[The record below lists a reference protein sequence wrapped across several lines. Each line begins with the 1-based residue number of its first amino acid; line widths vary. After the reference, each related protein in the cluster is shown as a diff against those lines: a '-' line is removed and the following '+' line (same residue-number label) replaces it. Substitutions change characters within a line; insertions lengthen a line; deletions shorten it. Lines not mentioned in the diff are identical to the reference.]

1 MNFISEIKK
10 INTDGLIF
18 RFAERS
24 IEMFKAQESV
34 TKVEIPVVR
43 YGRSQKLCTVLSA
56 WDIMNIDYLA
66 VKYSNDYR
74 DSEEKCS
81 VGQLVD
87 LYRNYDNEN
96 HVPHELENPALPLD
110 NVFRIILGMTAEQF
124 QCSRMLWIFE
134 RFSRNYYIL
143 LAAKDFEH
151 HALIEVNSIIRETF
165 GYGADDYVAVLL
177 IVFWLC
183 LQHPMP
189 LTAPPTL
196 YHRKELTVL
205 TEKNLRAFIEQY
217 TCTYDELRN
226 SPLEKQLVY
235 AKPFIKTQKTGDTIM
250 SNMYLVAML
259 IGNGLYWAVRDYY
272 RERKQQTFV
281 NAFGLLFEDYI
292 IDVAKSYCSEY
303 EWRHLEEGCKKQSDF
318 YFDFGSVRLVV
329 EAKSALLG
337 LNGKQQV
344 PITSTIDQFYRNTI
358 QKAYQ
363 QLQSSYTE
371 LISADTT
378 PLLKIILLYDE
389 FSNTA
394 IIEQSISEIFLNDPT
409 CYIMT
414 IRDLEI
420 LLYAHKHS
428 ESQFKAVLNCMA
440 NPQGKSRERKCV
452 TAILEEHDLRENHH
466 FDGDRDYFKI
476 LLEYLKTQI
485 Q

>member
-1 MNFISEIKK
+1 MEI
-10 INTDGLIF
+10 TG
-18 RFAERS
+18 
-24 IEMFKAQESV
+24 AQE
-34 TKVEIPVVR
+34 IR
-43 YGRSQKLCTVLSA
+43 WFG
-56 WDIMNIDYLA
+56 A
-66 VKYSNDYR
+66 VS
-74 DSEEKCS
+74 
-81 VGQLVD
+81 
-87 LYRNYDNEN
+87 
-96 HVPHELENPALPLD
+96 
-110 NVFRIILGMTAEQF
+110 
-124 QCSRMLWIFE
+124 
-134 RFSRNYYIL
+134 
-143 LAAKDFEH
+143 
-151 HALIEVNSIIRETF
+151 
-165 GYGADDYVAVLL
+165 
-177 IVFWLC
+177 
-183 LQHPMP
+183 
-189 LTAPPTL
+189 
-196 YHRKELTVL
+196 
-205 TEKNLRAFIEQY
+205 Y
-217 TCTYDELRN
+217 THL
-226 SPLEKQLVY
+226 
-235 AKPFIKTQKTGDTIM
+235 
-250 SNMYLVAML
+250 
-259 IGNGLYWAVRDYY
+259 
-272 RERKQQTFV
+272 
-281 NAFGLLFEDYI
+281 I